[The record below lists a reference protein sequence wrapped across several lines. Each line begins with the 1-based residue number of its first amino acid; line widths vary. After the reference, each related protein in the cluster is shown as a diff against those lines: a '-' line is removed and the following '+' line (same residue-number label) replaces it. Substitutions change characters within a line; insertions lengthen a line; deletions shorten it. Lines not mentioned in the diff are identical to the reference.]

1 MNKVVEYVITRSN
14 TDKKLYNVLGLD
26 TKSEVSEVVDL
37 DMEFD
42 DAVAL
47 CEEKNTI
54 FPAANSDSFT
64 ETEVDEFEL
73 DYA

>member
-26 TKSEVSEVVDL
+26 ANSDVTEVVGL
-37 DMEFD
+37 DMGFD

-54 FPAANSDSFT
+54 FPAANSGSFT
-64 ETEVDEFEL
+64 ETEIDEFEL